1 MRSAA
6 LVAIFALAPL
16 VDAATQQ
23 RLPRIAPGQRVQVT
37 CPAAGLRKTTAD
49 FQGLEGDS
57 LVLLVHPQRANWTAP
72 AAAGDSNRIVRLPV
86 SSVTSL
92 KTYRGRGSSPA
103 RIVAMGLGGA
113 ALGAGIGWG
122 VGRHIDESRPEGGFN
137 LDFGQAFGP
146 PVGAAIGLVAG
157 VVIGSL
163 IKSDRWQEVRLDR
176 VRVTMASCRNRVAL
190 AAAVSF

>member
-1 MRSAA
+1 
-6 LVAIFALAPL
+6 
-16 VDAATQQ
+16 
-23 RLPRIAPGQRVQVT
+23 
-37 CPAAGLRKTTAD
+37 
-49 FQGLEGDS
+49 
-57 LVLLVHPQRANWTAP
+57 
-72 AAAGDSNRIVRLPV
+72 VRLPV

-92 KTYRGRGSSPA
+92 RTYRGRGSSPA

-122 VGRHIDESRPEGGFN
+122 VGRHIDESRPGGGFN

-163 IKSDRWQEVRLDR
+163 IKSDKWQEVPLDR
-176 VRVTMASCRNRVAL
+176 LRLTVAPRRDRVTL

>member
-1 MRSAA
+1 MRSTP
-6 LVAIFALAPL
+6 LVAML
-16 VDAATQQ
+16 VLVPSVNVATQQ
-23 RLPRIAPGQRVQVT
+23 RLPPIAPGQRVQVT

-57 LVLLVHPQRANWTAP
+57 LVLLVHPQRANWTA
-72 AAAGDSNRIVRLPV
+72 AATVDDSSRIVRLAV

-92 KTYRGRGSSPA
+92 KTYRGRGRSPA

-122 VGRHIDESRPEGGFN
+122 VGRHIDKSRPEGGFN

-157 VVIGSL
+157 VVVGSL
-163 IKSDRWQEVRLDR
+163 IKSDRWQEVRLDH
-176 VRVTMASCRNRVAL
+176 VRVAVAPHRDRVTV